1 MSANGATAV
10 EQIKSVP
17 ATLVVGIGSAT
28 ITTHAVKSEAG
39 NIWFEGRQ
47 KATLKDGSDIREA
60 LLGMDVMFDGEVLG
74 VGSKNRGDNG
84 ERILNATA
92 PAKYGRN
99 NPKAGQVVPGTG
111 GLPIISFVKHLPTW
125 GERGYNLRVTI
136 KGLKGVANKVQIVI
150 GCTPVPEPSA
160 GKTVGEV
167 DGELSIG

>member
-1 MSANGATAV
+1 MSANGVATV

-17 ATLVVGIGSAT
+17 ATLVVGIGAAK
-28 ITTHAVKSEAG
+28 ITTHAVKSTAG

-60 LLGMDVMFDGEVLG
+60 LLAMDVTFDGEVLG

-111 GLPIISFVKHLPTW
+111 GLPIISFVKSLPSW

-136 KGLKGVANKVQIVI
+136 KGIKGVSDKVQIVI
-150 GCTPVPEPSA
+150 GCTPVPAPNA

-167 DGELSIG
+167 EGDLTVG